1 MYLLSPCSTTQSLF
15 TLHQLHCR
23 TFTQLHDVV
32 TLKANHVVT
41 KHIKKLVLQ
50 SEQIN
55 GFGVFFL
62 NSWLMRLDEGPV
74 WEKTAVTKRA
84 LRSENLNS
92 AYILEISYELGLTVD
107 IQDTNKKGVH
117 NQHAL
122 IPETLSISTI
132 IYLQFRSTNMNC

>member
-1 MYLLSPCSTTQSLF
+1 
-15 TLHQLHCR
+15 
-23 TFTQLHDVV
+23 
-32 TLKANHVVT
+32 
-41 KHIKKLVLQ
+41 
-50 SEQIN
+50 
-55 GFGVFFL
+55 
-62 NSWLMRLDEGPV
+62 MRLDEGPV